1 VPRGLSYAA
10 IYAESVFL
18 GRGPHAQPRSMPGTG
33 FIVGH
38 PHDLIFVTAGHVLSG
53 LDGSTGKVLD
63 EVGGARPDVL
73 RLRLAVPS
81 EASPAAERTLDIPLY
96 TDEEWEQPLY
106 YKHPAQAVDVAAIR
120 LPFEFGPELVMPFD
134 VQHRIKEADFDAR
147 QEPDAVA
154 RDASRDL
161 PLFVAERLFIIG
173 FPFGDTGTWPAAI
186 WSTGYVASEPQAS
199 YRGRPAFLVD
209 SRTRPG
215 QSGSPV
221 VRHIT
226 PEIPVRVG
234 EDVVFHEQTF
244 TELVGVY
251 SGRIDPGSDLG
262 IVYTAEAI
270 EQVLD
275 LFPPKIYTDD
285 E

>member
-1 VPRGLSYAA
+1 MPRGLSYAA
-10 IYAESVFL
+10 IYAESVFH
-18 GRGPHAQPRSMPGTG
+18 GRGPDAKPRSMPGTG
-33 FIVGH
+33 FIVGN
-38 PHDLIFVTAGHVLSG
+38 PHDLVFVTAGHVLTG
-53 LDGSTGKVLD
+53 LDANTGETLDKVG
-63 EVGGARPDVL
+63 VARPDVL
-73 RLRLAVPS
+73 RVRLAVPS
-81 EASPAAERTLDIPLY
+81 EADKTAERSVDIPLY
-96 TDEEWEQPLY
+96 GDEEWEEPLY
-106 YKHPAQAVDVAAIR
+106 YSHPTPGVDVAAVR

-134 VQHRIKEADFDAR
+134 VKYRIKEADFDGP
-147 QEPDAVA
+147 QKPDPVA
-154 RDASRDL
+154 RHVSKDL
-161 PLFVAERLFIIG
+161 PLYVTDRLFIIG

-186 WSTGYVASEPQAS
+186 WSTGYVASEPHAL
-199 YRGRPAFLVD
+199 YRGRPAFLID

-251 SGRIDPGSDLG
+251 SGRIESRSDLG

-270 EQVLD
+270 QKVLD
-275 LFPPKIYTDD
+275 LFPDKTYDD
-285 E
+285 G